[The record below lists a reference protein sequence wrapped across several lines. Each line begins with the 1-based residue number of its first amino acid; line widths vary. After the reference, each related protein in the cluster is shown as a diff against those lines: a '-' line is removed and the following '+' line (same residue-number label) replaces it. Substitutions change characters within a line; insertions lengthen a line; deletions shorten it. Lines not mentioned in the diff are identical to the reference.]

1 MEKSALFHSPV
12 SELGNAVVIVV
23 SSVFLSNGYSSLL
36 KKRIVYTIIKV
47 FGTHVQYDT
56 LARANVN
63 FKTSLRCNN
72 SCAETHCEETDVGG
86 HVGGHH
92 AHIPS
97 SSSCEWTAK
106 TCIIILI
113 ISLRKFWFIGLSL
126 IN

>member
-1 MEKSALFHSPV
+1 MKHPRAMEKSALFHSPV

-36 KKRIVYTIIKV
+36 KKRIKV

-97 SSSCEWTAK
+97 SSSC
-106 TCIIILI
+106 
-113 ISLRKFWFIGLSL
+113 G
-126 IN
+126 